1 MYFRREISNMVKSK
15 VKSMFGNL
23 KTYTK
28 QYIEDESGMEI
39 IQAVFLVGISA
50 ALAVIM
56 IKLFRTMS
64 DGMANTQEKV
74 KNAFTDV
81 NGL

>member
-1 MYFRREISNMVKSK
+1 MVKSK

-56 IKLFRTMS
+56 IKLFGTMS
-64 DGMANTQEKV
+64 DGMANTQKKV
-74 KNAFTDV
+74 KNAFIDV

>member
-1 MYFRREISNMVKSK
+1 MVKSK

-56 IKLFRTMS
+56 IKLFGTMS
-64 DGMANTQEKV
+64 DGMANTQEKSKRMHSQMSMV
-74 KNAFTDV
+74 YKRK
-81 NGL
+81 

>member
-1 MYFRREISNMVKSK
+1 MYFRREISSMVKSK

-56 IKLFRTMS
+56 IKLFGIMS
-64 DGMANTQEKV
+64 TGMTNTGKKV
-74 KNAFTDV
+74 EDAFTDV

>member
-1 MYFRREISNMVKSK
+1 MVKSK

-28 QYIEDESGMEI
+28 QYIEDEFGMEI

-56 IKLFRTMS
+56 IKLFGTMS

>member
-1 MYFRREISNMVKSK
+1 MVKSK

-56 IKLFRTMS
+56 IKLFGTMVYKRNNMINS
-64 DGMANTQEKV
+64 
-74 KNAFTDV
+74 F
-81 NGL
+81 LI

>member
-1 MYFRREISNMVKSK
+1 MNP
-15 VKSMFGNL
+15 
-23 KTYTK
+23 
-28 QYIEDESGMEI
+28 GMEI

-56 IKLFRTMS
+56 IKLFGTMS

>member
-1 MYFRREISNMVKSK
+1 MVKSK

-56 IKLFRTMS
+56 IKLFGTMS
-64 DGMANTQEKV
+64 DGMANTHEKV

>member
-1 MYFRREISNMVKSK
+1 MVKSK

-56 IKLFRTMS
+56 IKLFRIMS
-64 DGMANTQEKV
+64 TGMTNTGKKV
-74 KNAFTDV
+74 EGAFTDV

>member
-1 MYFRREISNMVKSK
+1 MYFRREISSMVKSK

-28 QYIEDESGMEI
+28 QYMEDESGMEI

-56 IKLFRTMS
+56 IKLFGTMS